1 MTNHST
7 ANQSKHNKLFK
18 AATLFWLVLVV
29 AIVFGYSLGKD
40 MALRDN
46 VRDAAVAQR

>member
-29 AIVFGYSLGKD
+29 AIVFGYGLGKD